1 MNETSKPRAK
11 KKVNSYLKYSGM
23 GFQLAGLVLAGYF
36 GGKYIDKWLGLEKPI
51 MTLILILL
59 FFLGF
64 MYKLYVDLILK
75 NE

>member
-36 GGKYIDKWLGLEKPI
+36 GGKYIDKWLGLEKPF